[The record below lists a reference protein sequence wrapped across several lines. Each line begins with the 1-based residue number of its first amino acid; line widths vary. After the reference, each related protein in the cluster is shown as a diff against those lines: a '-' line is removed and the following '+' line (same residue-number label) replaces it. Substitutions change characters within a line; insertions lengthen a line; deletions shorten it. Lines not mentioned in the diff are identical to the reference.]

1 VKPFILSGR
10 TALVTGGT
18 RGIGYAIA
26 QRLIADGADVLVT
39 GRQPIGNGPSGSEY
53 LGVDFADQQAVDVF
67 SDSMKKRQIDILINN
82 AGVNKIGN
90 FSEIDQDEFRMIQQV
105 NLHAPFCLS
114 QAVVEGMKS
123 RAWGRIVNIASIWS
137 KISKELRASYSA
149 SKFALDG
156 MTVAMSAELARYG
169 VLVNCV
175 SPGFIDTDMTRQVL
189 GKDGMKALAE
199 MVPARR
205 LGAPEEIANFVA
217 WLAGPENT
225 YISGQNIAIDG
236 GFTRV

>member
-1 VKPFILSGR
+1 M
-10 TALVTGGT
+10 VTGGT

-26 QRLIADGADVLVT
+26 QRLIEDGAEVLVT
-39 GRQPIGNGPSGSEY
+39 GCQLSGKGPSGSEY
-53 LGVDFADQQAVDVF
+53 FGVDFADQQAVDLF
-67 SDSMKKRQIDILINN
+67 AESMKKRQIDILINN
-82 AGVNKIGN
+82 AGVNKIGR
-90 FSEIDQDEFRMIQQV
+90 FAEIDQADFRNIQQI

-114 QAVVEGMKS
+114 QAVVEGMKARS
-123 RAWGRIVNIASIWS
+123 WGRIVNIGSIWS
-137 KISKELRASYSA
+137 KISKEFRVSYSA

-156 MTVAMSAELARYG
+156 MTAAMSAELARYG

-189 GKDGMKALAE
+189 GEDGMKELAE

-205 LGAPEEIANFVA
+205 FGSPDEIARFVA